1 MPQLTVVD
9 TCGIVTGSTGGEGMG
24 MQFVSNIQIVD
35 ALYLVCRAFNDE
47 DVMHLDDTIDPV
59 RDI

>member
-1 MPQLTVVD
+1 
-9 TCGIVTGSTGGEGMG
+9 MG